1 MNGATPSGPM
11 AWVARRTTERTMAC
25 AGTGRRE
32 KRAMRTSG
40 SLRGRYCEPTP
51 TAIASSTPGVTNA
64 DCSPH
69 AVKSRT
75 MTSQASEKESER
87 KKIQAKQ
94 TIWKVRKRCQAR
106 RRTVDGGS
114 T

>member
-1 MNGATPSGPM
+1 
-11 AWVARRTTERTMAC
+11 
-25 AGTGRRE
+25 
-32 KRAMRTSG
+32 
-40 SLRGRYCEPTP
+40 
-51 TAIASSTPGVTNA
+51 
-64 DCSPH
+64 
-69 AVKSRT
+69 

-106 RRTVDGGS
+106 RHVVDGRS